1 MIRSALWAENERS
14 WGFST
19 EAGGERAK
27 LSLLHLKSETFV
39 LANLVTFGLLA
50 QRPSTPRSSDVCC
63 FHHASLVL
71 EACLHTAGA
80 NVAAD

>member
-19 EAGGERAK
+19 EARGERAK
-27 LSLLHLKSETFV
+27 LFSLHLKSETFV

-50 QRPSTPRSSDVCC
+50 RRPSTPRSSDVLLPSRVPR
-63 FHHASLVL
+63 FGGVFARRRR
-71 EACLHTAGA
+71 ERGG
-80 NVAAD
+80 